1 MAGTIYGSENLYR
14 KGVVPAFSLLIKFGA
29 DEAVVLVQCSL
40 PFVPGSFKYI
50 FVTNLIV
57 QMLTHMSTQQR
68 VQRPEKDGCFL
79 LKLTSVRSPGR
90 ALASG
95 TYCTRVRV
103 NFYSLLFILN
113 TALAKRFKLCSKR
126 PLPGCICSFR

>member
-29 DEAVVLVQCSL
+29 DEVVVLVQCSL

-57 QMLTHMSTQQR
+57 QMLTHICQPNRGQR
-68 VQRPEKDGCFL
+68 KMAVF
-79 LKLTSVRSPGR
+79 S
-90 ALASG
+90 
-95 TYCTRVRV
+95 
-103 NFYSLLFILN
+103 
-113 TALAKRFKLCSKR
+113 
-126 PLPGCICSFR
+126 